1 MGALFAPT
9 NRASIFFA
17 VWGQPAI
24 SLPLGWSS
32 DNLPVGMHFA
42 GRFADEATLI
52 RLASQLEE
60 AWPWKNRRPPVH
72 VSMD

>member
-1 MGALFAPT
+1 M
-9 NRASIFFA
+9 
-17 VWGQPAI
+17 
-24 SLPLGWSS
+24 GWSS